1 MASQNNGKLHQDESN
16 DAMRYAMLGEDHST
30 VDEKID
36 KYTGEVD
43 WNYIKPHFLSG
54 ALVYVDPTLS
64 LTEVGK
70 AFAED
75 DAEKVKAWRKTGD
88 LVTPTQPHADYW
100 ESINAKFTAL
110 VVSPFV
116 LVQPAPND
124 S

>member
-1 MASQNNGKLHQDESN
+1 MASQTNGKLHQDESN
-16 DAMRYAMLGEDHST
+16 DAMRYAMLGEDTST

-54 ALVYVDPTLS
+54 ALVYVDPSLS

-70 AFAED
+70 AFSNDE
-75 DAEKVKAWRKTGD
+75 AEKVKGWRKTGD
-88 LVTPTQPHADYW
+88 LVTPSLPHADYW

-116 LVQPAPND
+116 LVQPVPND